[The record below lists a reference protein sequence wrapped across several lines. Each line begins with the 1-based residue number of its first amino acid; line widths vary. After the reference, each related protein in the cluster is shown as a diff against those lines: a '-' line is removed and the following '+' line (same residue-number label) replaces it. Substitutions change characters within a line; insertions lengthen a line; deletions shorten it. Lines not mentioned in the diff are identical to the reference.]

1 MSPRRLTAGFL
12 ALNEEMRG
20 SNPAGGISKSKTIH
34 KVLWMAFPWHHEN
47 GGSMNP
53 SEYDGSVEEAIFG
66 MVFAILVLATTL
78 WVLF

>member
-1 MSPRRLTAGFL
+1 
-12 ALNEEMRG
+12 
-20 SNPAGGISKSKTIH
+20 
-34 KVLWMAFPWHHEN
+34 MAFPWHHEN